1 MLSRSSLH
9 SLRALAQL
17 ARLEPGT
24 FLGAAR
30 LAQSIDAPQ
39 NYLGKLLQVLAQ
51 EGLVE
56 SRLGLGGGYAL
67 ARSADSISL
76 FDVVDP
82 IDHVSRWNS
91 CFLGHP
97 VCSDQ
102 SACALHDRWAQMRD
116 LYLDLLRQTTIAS
129 IAQAGE
135 PLPLPP
141 HPGSTR

>member
-9 SLRALAQL
+9 ALRALTQL

-24 FLGAAR
+24 FLGASR
-30 LAQSIDAPQ
+30 LGQSIGAPQ

-51 EGLVE
+51 QGLVE
-56 SRLGLGGGYAL
+56 SRLGLGGGYSL
-67 ARSADSISL
+67 ARSADDISL

-82 IDHVSRWNS
+82 IDHVSRWNN

-102 SACALHDRWAQMRD
+102 SACAVHERWAQLRD
-116 LYLDLLRQTTIAS
+116 HYLSFLRQTTIAG
-129 IAQAGE
+129 IAQSGE
-135 PLPLPP
+135 PLTLPP
-141 HPGSTR
+141 NPGASQ